1 MKISLTKVI
10 DSKILKKELKKYIKH
25 IIKAHPGLQ
34 YIKVNLTIT
43 YLKGSELIND
53 EPLCTEY
60 LLNIKSTYKKDENY
74 FISKMLKSIENL
86 KKMMR

>member
-1 MKISLTKVI
+1 M
-10 DSKILKKELKKYIKH
+10 
-25 IIKAHPGLQ
+25 Q

-60 LLNIKSTYKKDENY
+60 LLNIKSSYKKDENY
-74 FISKMLKSIENL
+74 FISKMLESIEKL
-86 KKMMR
+86 KKDDEISIQYMNFTHSKIKICR

>member
-1 MKISLTKVI
+1 MKKFKNNI
-10 DSKILKKELKKYIKH
+10 KY
-25 IIKAHPGLQ
+25 IIKAYPGLQ
-34 YIKVNLTIT
+34 YFKVNLTIT

-74 FISKMLKSIENL
+74 FISKMLESIENL